1 MMMSEVL
8 KKIGKHSL
16 IYSAGSMIGRA
27 VGFLMVP
34 FYTHFLTPA
43 DYGVLELLDLTT
55 FFLSTVVG
63 LGMSG
68 AIMRFFYDYQD
79 EHQRHEVVST
89 AVLFGIVVLGVVYLV
104 LQPLCPVLSNFLF
117 GTPVYRTFFHIVFA
131 SLCFDTAAELSLSY
145 IRAKQQSVTATAF
158 SLIRLGS
165 SLALNIYFIAARHL
179 GVVGILYSSLISS
192 SILGVVLTVITLRE
206 VGWGFSRAKL
216 AAMVRYGLPLMPM
229 SLGMFVLNFSDRFFL
244 QRYANLTEVG
254 IYSLG
259 YKFGMASAVLV
270 TSPFLLF
277 WGAYAYEVLEQ
288 RDGRELVARLQVY
301 FTSVLLA
308 STLAIAM
315 FAGPLVRFM
324 CPPEYW
330 RAANV
335 IPIVGLAYVLV
346 GLSYFFRIGLHYTK
360 QTKYLGYT
368 VGGSALLNLPLNF
381 ILIPRF
387 HAMGAAG
394 ATLLSFAA
402 LSLATCQVA
411 QRNFALPY
419 EYARLA
425 KLLAAGTIAF
435 AISKLFPVM
444 SLVPSLLID
453 VACLMTLP
461 LLLRALRF
469 FKDEELDR
477 ARAFARTLVRRVCF
491 PPP

>member
-1 MMMSEVL
+1 M
-8 KKIGKHSL
+8 
-16 IYSAGSMIGRA
+16 
-27 VGFLMVP
+27 
-34 FYTHFLTPA
+34 
-43 DYGVLELLDLTT
+43 
-55 FFLSTVVG
+55 
-63 LGMSG
+63 
-68 AIMRFFYDYQD
+68 
-79 EHQRHEVVST
+79 
-89 AVLFGIVVLGVVYLV
+89 LFGIVVLGVVYLV

-165 SLALNIYFIAARHL
+165 SLALNIYFIAARQL
-179 GVVGILYSSLISS
+179 GVIGILYSSLISS

-324 CPPEYW
+324 CPPSTGG
-330 RAANV
+330 R
-335 IPIVGLAYVLV
+335 
-346 GLSYFFRIGLHYTK
+346 
-360 QTKYLGYT
+360 QT
-368 VGGSALLNLPLNF
+368 
-381 ILIPRF
+381 
-387 HAMGAAG
+387 
-394 ATLLSFAA
+394 
-402 LSLATCQVA
+402 
-411 QRNFALPY
+411 
-419 EYARLA
+419 
-425 KLLAAGTIAF
+425 
-435 AISKLFPVM
+435 
-444 SLVPSLLID
+444 
-453 VACLMTLP
+453 
-461 LLLRALRF
+461 
-469 FKDEELDR
+469 
-477 ARAFARTLVRRVCF
+477 
-491 PPP
+491 